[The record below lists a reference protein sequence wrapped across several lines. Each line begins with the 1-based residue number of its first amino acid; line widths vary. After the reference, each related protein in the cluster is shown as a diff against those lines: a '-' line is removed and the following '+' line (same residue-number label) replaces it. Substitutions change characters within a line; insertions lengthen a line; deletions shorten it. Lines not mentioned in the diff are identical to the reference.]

1 MPEPDA
7 VRPFAQ
13 SRRILIS
20 GWATACAAALAL
32 AWMLGLGQLAH
43 ERQEL
48 TEELR
53 QAQGEL
59 ARRHAGG
66 VADVVRNADH
76 LLQLLRDEAE
86 RGGDPF
92 RFERFS
98 KGVLKGSTSRV
109 LITDADGQI
118 LLNSRRATNAPALN
132 DYPPYLAHRASP
144 YRGFRIF
151 ERLPDRDARGQPVV
165 AFSRRI
171 DRPDGRFAGIVVIEV
186 NASELL
192 ADVRPTSVGAIALRM
207 VDGPDAWVTGDRR
220 ELVELGAARL
230 NLIPSGYEGQRI
242 EPSASFTDGKERAV
256 GWAMVDGAPM
266 LVLASANLSAALAQ
280 HGYRPQ
286 RWFALLGASSL
297 LLVLAAL
304 VGASRHLQWLERRV
318 RRQQVSS
325 AFRRAVDGTPDSMY
339 MVRPLA
345 GGGGGIMDFRI
356 EDCNEQAA
364 RRVGLTRDQMLGR
377 SFRELMSLT
386 DNERMHA
393 FMLRVMAE
401 GMVEDE
407 IQVARPQELKPG
419 QFVGG
424 WIHRRGLSVDG
435 GLAITVRDITESR
448 EQQAAMAE
456 MAVTDAL
463 TGLPNRRWLLERLPG
478 VLARGQQRE
487 QLVAVLFIDLD
498 NFKAVND
505 TLGHEAGDM
514 VLRDVSACLRGSVRD
529 TDTVVRLGGDEFTVL
544 VEAIDSVADAEARA
558 ARLIEAISR
567 LNASKPWG
575 AFSVTASIGIAVAP
589 LHAGDAHALLQYAD
603 IAMYAAKSA
612 GKAQFCSFAP
622 RFAEELQRRVLLQQD
637 LARAIG
643 TDQMLLHFQ
652 PRVDAFSGQLTA
664 LEALIRWQHPVH
676 GLLMPQEFIPLAEE
690 RGLIV
695 PLGEWVLKLLCRQL
709 RAWQDAGLA
718 GCRMAFNVSE
728 LQLRSERFRLQ
739 LITQLARHG
748 LPASRIALE
757 LTESALGR
765 DGGILASEI
774 QHLRDLAVSIE
785 IDDFGTGMSSLARLQ
800 RLQVDALKIDQ
811 SFVHG
816 LGQDQRSD
824 ALCSAVLSLGQ
835 SLGITVVAE
844 GVETPQQLEQLRRF
858 GCHEVQGYLISRP
871 LPPAEVEVLL
881 RRPALLDPVEP
892 SLLRFRRSS

>member
-7 VRPFAQ
+7 VRPSAQ
-13 SRRILIS
+13 SRRILVS
-20 GWATACAAALAL
+20 SWATACAAALAL
-32 AWMLGLGQLAH
+32 AWLLGLGQLAR
-43 ERQEL
+43 ERQALADEL
-48 TEELR
+48 QQR
-53 QAQGEL
+53 QGEL
-59 ARRHAGG
+59 AHRHAAG

-92 RFERFS
+92 RFEGFS
-98 KGVLKGSTSRV
+98 KGVLKGSTARV

-118 LLNSRRATNAPALN
+118 LLNSRRAANAPALQ
-132 DYPPYLAHRASP
+132 DYPPYLAHRASS

-151 ERLPDRDARGQPVV
+151 ERLPDRDTRGQSIL

-171 DRPDGRFAGIVVIEV
+171 DQPDGRFAGIVVIEI
-186 NASELL
+186 NAAELL
-192 ADVRPTSVGAIALRM
+192 ADARPASVGAIALRM
-207 VDGPDAWVTGDRR
+207 VDGPEAWVTGDRH
-220 ELVELGAARL
+220 ELLELAAAQL
-230 NLIPSGYEGQRI
+230 NLVPSGYDGQRI
-242 EPSASFTDGKERAV
+242 EAPASFTDGVARAI
-256 GWAMVDGAPM
+256 GWAMVDGSPM
-266 LVLASANLSAALAQ
+266 LVVASANLSAALAQ
-280 HGYRPQ
+280 HGYRPG

-297 LLVLAAL
+297 LLVLVAL
-304 VGASRHLQWLERRV
+304 VGASLHWQRHERRV
-318 RRQQVSS
+318 RRQQVRS
-325 AFRRAVDGTPDSMY
+325 AFRRAVDGTQDSMY

-345 GGGGGIMDFRI
+345 GGSGGITDFRI

-364 RRVGLTRDQMLGR
+364 RRLGLTRGQMLGR
-377 SFRELMSLT
+377 TFRELMGLA
-386 DNERMHA
+386 DNERMHT

-407 IQVARPQELKPG
+407 VQVVRPQDLKPG
-419 QFVGG
+419 QFGGG

-435 GLAITVRDITESR
+435 GLAITLRDITESR
-448 EQQAAMAE
+448 EHQAAMAA

-478 VLARGQQRE
+478 VIARGQQRE

-498 NFKAVND
+498 NFKTVND
-505 TLGHEAGDM
+505 TLGHEAGDT
-514 VLRDVSACLRGSVRD
+514 VLRDVSACLRSSVRE

-544 VEAIDSVADAEARA
+544 VESIDSVADAEARA
-558 ARLIEAISR
+558 ARLTAAVSR

-589 LHAGDAHALLQYAD
+589 LHARDAHALLQYAD

-622 RFAEELQRRVLLQQD
+622 RFAQELQRRVLLQQD
-637 LARAIG
+637 LAQAIG
-643 TDQMLLHFQ
+643 TDELLLHFQ

-664 LEALIRWQHPVH
+664 LEALLRWQHPVH

-718 GCRMAFNVSE
+718 DWRMAFNVSE

-748 LPASRIALE
+748 LPVSRIALE

-765 DGGILASEI
+765 DGSVLAGEI
-774 QHLRDLAVSIE
+774 QHLRDLSISIE

-800 RLQVDALKIDQ
+800 RLQVDALKIDK

-816 LGQDQRSD
+816 LGKDQRSD
-824 ALCSAVLSLGQ
+824 ALCSAMLSLGQ

-858 GCHEVQGYLISRP
+858 GCHEVQGYLVSHP
-871 LPPAEVEVLL
+871 LPAAEVEALL

-892 SLLRFRRSS
+892 PSLRFRRSS